1 MLRNAFIFGESYC
14 FIMWNKE
21 KGDLHPLYVKA
32 RDMNMQ
38 LDFLDESGAPMLD
51 ADGNALKIDPN
62 KPIYIGDVDYEV
74 EVPWRVY
81 LTKTETFKR
90 CRVLF

>member
-14 FIMWNKE
+14 FVTWNKD

-32 RDMNMQ
+32 RDMGIDLN
-38 LDFLDESGAPMLD
+38 FLDDEGNQIYDM
-51 ADGNALKIDPN
+51 DGNPMKIDPN
-62 KPIYIGDVDYEV
+62 KPIKIGDVDYTI

-81 LTKTETFKR
+81 LQRQKVWIK
-90 CRVLF
+90 